1 MTFFHLFTVQEPSIL
16 ISNCKISNNSQ
27 SGIELNDAIG
37 PSKISHTAVK
47 GNGVGLQVKNSRGR
61 LHVVSSVFEANE
73 NDGVEMNTMK
83 GPAEFESVNSSKNQ
97 ASGIAINIGTFSFQM
112 TESRTED
119 NSNQGLFITNQLNS
133 TINISNTHFSR
144 NKGGHGIYMRDFSED
159 CQIQL
164 SNIWS
169 LENGWHGAWFQSVTA
184 SSFEVTSS
192 LLDRNSRSGMYLE
205 KLTTERLNLKNVS
218 TSKNYNY
225 GLIIERGVTS
235 AIIDSWYSIGNQY
248 DGLNLK
254 RQEGKVSVKHCVVHS
269 NKKNGL
275 LFTDGANARLQ
286 SVQLKNCHV
295 SENSEYGFWFDINT
309 AFSNYQD
316 NYTIT
321 VSNSIISNNT
331 LGGCRLS
338 PMSCYWKVFSLHR
351 RVELLFDGN
360 VVRENQKFGLLVDG
374 PEWYEA
380 KAVLANNT
388 FEENI
393 GFAIKIAYKNFS
405 YSVCKVFNSFP
416 VRVQILA
423 NIFRKNKGE
432 YTCLI
437 DYNTLPTK
445 RQVIINNNWF
455 LKNQEIKSFSSSG
468 IRTETQ
474 AVIAVTEG
482 NITVE
487 HNSFDNPLFPHDFA
501 IFFKDKDRVILARE
515 NWWGTRDECKVKERI
530 FDFEDRVELP
540 RIQYYP
546 FLLSRNSTSAYVH
559 SGLRPSCFV
568 RGNKVAGIL
577 DETVSI
583 KNDFSPYQVIG
594 DVIVQPRGVL
604 TIEHGVTIEFPL
616 KGLFLVHG
624 QIIIRGSSKE
634 RVKFIPKTPSAEKL
648 RLVEGPSPWEG
659 KVEIWF
665 NNTWLPVCMR
675 SYQYEYKIACRQLG
689 YEWMKS
695 YHNNTNGKDNM
706 FLHNFRCDA
715 DQSDNITDC
724 NRKNWTSSSS
734 CTANV
739 LYVSCK
745 TPYWAGI
752 HLAVTSKKSFFS
764 NVDIQYAGFAY
775 REDLKIPGIAFRID
789 LSRHNISGVSVRN
802 SAGIGFQ
809 MMYTDPF
816 KTSHD
821 IMNSTVTK
829 TELDGIRLETSF
841 VNLLRVNVINTKG
854 YGFLYHFNWN
864 SLNKHVLTI
873 ADETVKKIIQM
884 CSENE
889 TFIDDSSLVY
899 YLVVT
904 ARSSVACQRI
914 ITVSQNYTIG
924 LQLIHH
930 DVNSSAPFH
939 IYSTRNKTSSKLW
952 DIESIRW
959 SNRPIW
965 VTHNSSILLENS
977 YHQNDYVSSIHLLL
991 FLIKGGFYIQHL
1003 LTST

>member
-1 MTFFHLFTVQEPSIL
+1 M

-295 SENSEYGFWFDINT
+295 SENGEYGFWFDINT

-455 LKNQEIKSFSSSG
+455 LENQEIKSFSSSG

-487 HNSFDNPLFPHDFA
+487 HNSFDNP
-501 IFFKDKDRVILARE
+501 
-515 NWWGTRDECKVKERI
+515 
-530 FDFEDRVELP
+530 
-540 RIQYYP
+540 
-546 FLLSRNSTSAYVH
+546 
-559 SGLRPSCFV
+559 
-568 RGNKVAGIL
+568 
-577 DETVSI
+577 
-583 KNDFSPYQVIG
+583 
-594 DVIVQPRGVL
+594 
-604 TIEHGVTIEFPL
+604 
-616 KGLFLVHG
+616 
-624 QIIIRGSSKE
+624 
-634 RVKFIPKTPSAEKL
+634 
-648 RLVEGPSPWEG
+648 
-659 KVEIWF
+659 
-665 NNTWLPVCMR
+665 
-675 SYQYEYKIACRQLG
+675 
-689 YEWMKS
+689 
-695 YHNNTNGKDNM
+695 
-706 FLHNFRCDA
+706 
-715 DQSDNITDC
+715 
-724 NRKNWTSSSS
+724 
-734 CTANV
+734 
-739 LYVSCK
+739 
-745 TPYWAGI
+745 
-752 HLAVTSKKSFFS
+752 
-764 NVDIQYAGFAY
+764 
-775 REDLKIPGIAFRID
+775 
-789 LSRHNISGVSVRN
+789 
-802 SAGIGFQ
+802 
-809 MMYTDPF
+809 
-816 KTSHD
+816 
-821 IMNSTVTK
+821 
-829 TELDGIRLETSF
+829 
-841 VNLLRVNVINTKG
+841 
-854 YGFLYHFNWN
+854 
-864 SLNKHVLTI
+864 
-873 ADETVKKIIQM
+873 
-884 CSENE
+884 
-889 TFIDDSSLVY
+889 
-899 YLVVT
+899 
-904 ARSSVACQRI
+904 
-914 ITVSQNYTIG
+914 
-924 LQLIHH
+924 
-930 DVNSSAPFH
+930 
-939 IYSTRNKTSSKLW
+939 
-952 DIESIRW
+952 
-959 SNRPIW
+959 
-965 VTHNSSILLENS
+965 
-977 YHQNDYVSSIHLLL
+977 
-991 FLIKGGFYIQHL
+991 
-1003 LTST
+1003 